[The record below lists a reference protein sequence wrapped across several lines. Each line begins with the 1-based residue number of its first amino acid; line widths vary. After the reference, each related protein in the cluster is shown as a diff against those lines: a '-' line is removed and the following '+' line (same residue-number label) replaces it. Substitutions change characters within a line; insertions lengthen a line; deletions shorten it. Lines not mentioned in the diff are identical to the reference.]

1 MNTIKKK
8 VLLLGAAG
16 MLGSAVFNVLKDKY
30 DLVLSFRNLDE
41 SQLLNEKY
49 GGVENCQVEVLDLE
63 YMYQDYYEKKG
74 NSGEYFTDFLKKVGE
89 VDYVIN
95 AIGIT
100 IPYSLKNPAL
110 TFFINS
116 AFPHILASIFGERLI
131 HITTDCVYN
140 GKEGFPYDENS
151 PHSPVD
157 IYGISKS
164 LGNSENCLTLRTSII
179 GRELQGFT
187 GLLEWFLQQEKKTIK
202 GFTQHFWNGITTRE
216 FGKIC
221 DKIMSNPERYP
232 KKGIYHVFS
241 NTLSKYEMLLKFR
254 EKYRVDVEI
263 IPDGSTGL
271 NRTLTTIYPL
281 CSQLQIPS
289 FDEMLKEL

>member
-1 MNTIKKK
+1 MKKK
-8 VLLLGAAG
+8 RVLLLGAGG
-16 MLGSAVFNVLKDKY
+16 MLGSAVYDVLKTKY

-41 SQLLNEKY
+41 SKLLNERY
-49 GGVENCQVEVLDLE
+49 GGVENCQVEVLELE
-63 YMYQDYYEKKG
+63 HMYQDYYERKG
-74 NSGEYFTDFLKKVGE
+74 NPGEYFSNFLKRVGK

-100 IPYSLKNPAL
+100 IPFALKNPTL

-116 AFPHILASIFGERLI
+116 AFPHILAEIFGGNLI

-140 GKEGFPYDENS
+140 GKEGYPYDENS

-157 IYGISKS
+157 IYGLSKS
-164 LGNSENCLTLRTSII
+164 LGDSNKCLTLRTSIV

-187 GLLEWFLQQEKKTIK
+187 GLLEWFLQQKGKTIK
-202 GFTQHFWNGITTRE
+202 GFTQHFWNGITTKE

-221 DKIMSNPERYP
+221 DKIISTREKYPE
-232 KKGIYHVFS
+232 KGIYHIFS
-241 NTLSKYEMLLKFR
+241 NTLSKYDMLLKFK
-254 EKYRVDVEI
+254 EKYKIDCEI
-263 IPDGSTGL
+263 IPDDSTRI

-289 FDEMLKEL
+289 FDEMLDKL